1 VDGLVSVRLSD
12 KYIKHGWYSTSMGMK
27 SNRTEQIK
35 VNVTE
40 DEKRKIQEIAEKK
53 GQSLSSYGRLRMLPT
68 PQVTA
73 E

>member
-1 VDGLVSVRLSD
+1 
-12 KYIKHGWYSTSMGMK
+12 MGMK

-40 DEKRKIQEIAEKK
+40 DEKRKIQKIAKKK
-53 GQSLSSYGRLRMLPT
+53 GQSLSSYGRLQMLPT

-73 E
+73 HE